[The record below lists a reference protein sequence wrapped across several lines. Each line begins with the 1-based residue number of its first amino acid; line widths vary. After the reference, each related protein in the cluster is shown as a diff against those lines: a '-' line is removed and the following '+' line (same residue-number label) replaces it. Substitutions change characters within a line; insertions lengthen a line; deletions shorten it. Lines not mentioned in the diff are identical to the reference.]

1 MVGEGL
7 NEVAINSENGNEI
20 VCVHEKYYRPSEV
33 DSLLGDSTKAKKFS
47 WEPKIS
53 FNNLVEEMMEYDMNI
68 ANVEKENK
76 RFLFLQRWRNMKPSC
91 RLIIGATGLIGR
103 SLSKSFIDE
112 NTFFISKNNKKEK
125 INKNHYFI
133 DINNKREVTLF
144 FKKLNARYKKVII
157 FFLAV
162 EISVEDSIKKPE
174 ISFLK
179 SLQGFSNVI
188 SNANQKSKLIICSSG
203 SLYDSRKKTYF
214 KETDSLFPPSSYSAS
229 KYAIEGLALSYFES
243 FGIDVRIARIFSVY
257 GEDMKRFFIYDLI
270 KKIKNNPNAITL
282 NGSGKQFRDYLH
294 VNDIVKGLKIINS
307 KGSQEKYTI
316 YVVARKLN

>member
-1 MVGEGL
+1 
-7 NEVAINSENGNEI
+7 
-20 VCVHEKYYRPSEV
+20 
-33 DSLLGDSTKAKKFS
+33 
-47 WEPKIS
+47 
-53 FNNLVEEMMEYDMNI
+53 
-68 ANVEKENK
+68 
-76 RFLFLQRWRNMKPSC
+76 MKPSC
-91 RLIIGATGLIGR
+91 RLIIGATGFIGR
-103 SLSKSFIDE
+103 CLSESFIDE
-112 NTFFISKNNKKEK
+112 NTFLISKNNKKEK

-157 FFLAV
+157 FFLAG
-162 EISVEDSIKKPE
+162 ESSVEDSIKKPE

-188 SNANQKSKLIICSSG
+188 SNVNQKSKLIICSSG

-307 KGSQEKYTI
+307 KGKPGEIYNLCSGKKIELKSLANDIKRILKQERTKISWDKNNYKGVRDSWYGNNSKIKKIGFVIQDSEKTL
-316 YVVARKLN
+316 RKTVEHIFSKV

>member
-1 MVGEGL
+1 
-7 NEVAINSENGNEI
+7 
-20 VCVHEKYYRPSEV
+20 
-33 DSLLGDSTKAKKFS
+33 
-47 WEPKIS
+47 
-53 FNNLVEEMMEYDMNI
+53 
-68 ANVEKENK
+68 
-76 RFLFLQRWRNMKPSC
+76 MKPSC
-91 RLIIGATGLIGR
+91 RLIIGATGFIGR
-103 SLSKSFIDE
+103 CLSKSFIDE

-133 DINNKREVTLF
+133 DINNKKEVTLF

-157 FFLAV
+157 FFLAG
-162 EISVEDSIKKPE
+162 ESSVEDSIKKPE

-188 SNANQKSKLIICSSG
+188 SNVNQKSKLIICSSG

-307 KGSQEKYTI
+307 KGKPGEIYNLCSGKKIELKSLANDIKRILKQERTKISWDKNNYKGVRDSWYGNNSKIKKIGFVIQDSEKTLKKTVEHI
-316 YVVARKLN
+316 FSKV

>member
-1 MVGEGL
+1 
-7 NEVAINSENGNEI
+7 
-20 VCVHEKYYRPSEV
+20 
-33 DSLLGDSTKAKKFS
+33 
-47 WEPKIS
+47 
-53 FNNLVEEMMEYDMNI
+53 
-68 ANVEKENK
+68 
-76 RFLFLQRWRNMKPSC
+76 MKPSC
-91 RLIIGATGLIGR
+91 RLIIGATGFIGR
-103 SLSKSFIDE
+103 CLSKSFIDE

-133 DINNKREVTLF
+133 DINNKKEVTLF

-157 FFLAV
+157 FFLAG
-162 EISVEDSIKKPE
+162 ESSVEDSIKKPE

-188 SNANQKSKLIICSSG
+188 SNVNQKSKLIICSSG

-307 KGSQEKYTI
+307 KGKPGEIYNLCSGKKIELKSLANDIKRILKQERTKISWDKNNYKGVRDSWYGNNSKIKKIGFVIQDYEKTL
-316 YVVARKLN
+316 RKTVEHVFSKV

>member
-1 MVGEGL
+1 
-7 NEVAINSENGNEI
+7 
-20 VCVHEKYYRPSEV
+20 
-33 DSLLGDSTKAKKFS
+33 
-47 WEPKIS
+47 
-53 FNNLVEEMMEYDMNI
+53 
-68 ANVEKENK
+68 
-76 RFLFLQRWRNMKPSC
+76 MKPSC
-91 RLIIGATGLIGR
+91 RLIIGATGFIGR
-103 SLSKSFIDE
+103 CLSESFIDE
-112 NTFFISKNNKKEK
+112 NTFLISKNNKKEK

-133 DINNKREVTLF
+133 DIINKREVTLF

-157 FFLAV
+157 FFLAG
-162 EISVEDSIKKPE
+162 ESSVEDSIKKPE

-188 SNANQKSKLIICSSG
+188 SNVNQKSKLIICSSG

-307 KGSQEKYTI
+307 KGKPGEIYNLCSGKKIELKSLANDIKKILKQERTKISWDKNNYKGVRDSWYGNNSKIKKIGFVIQDSEKTL
-316 YVVARKLN
+316 RKTVEHVFSKV

>member
-1 MVGEGL
+1 
-7 NEVAINSENGNEI
+7 
-20 VCVHEKYYRPSEV
+20 
-33 DSLLGDSTKAKKFS
+33 
-47 WEPKIS
+47 
-53 FNNLVEEMMEYDMNI
+53 
-68 ANVEKENK
+68 
-76 RFLFLQRWRNMKPSC
+76 MKPSC

-103 SLSKSFIDE
+103 SLSESFIDE

-157 FFLAV
+157 FFLAG
-162 EISVEDSIKKPE
+162 ESSVEDSIKKPE

-307 KGSQEKYTI
+307 KGKPGEIYNLCSGKKVELKSLANDIKKILNQERTKISWDKNNYKGVRDSWYGDNSKIKKIGFVIQDSEKTLKKTVEHI
-316 YVVARKLN
+316 FSKV

>member
-1 MVGEGL
+1 
-7 NEVAINSENGNEI
+7 
-20 VCVHEKYYRPSEV
+20 
-33 DSLLGDSTKAKKFS
+33 
-47 WEPKIS
+47 
-53 FNNLVEEMMEYDMNI
+53 
-68 ANVEKENK
+68 
-76 RFLFLQRWRNMKPSC
+76 MKPSC
-91 RLIIGATGLIGR
+91 HLIIGATGFIGR
-103 SLSKSFIDE
+103 CLSESFIDE

-157 FFLAV
+157 FFLAG
-162 EISVEDSIKKPE
+162 ESSVEDSIKKPE

-214 KETDSLFPPSSYSAS
+214 KETDSLFPPSPYSAS

-257 GEDMKRFFIYDLI
+257 GEDMNRFFIYDLI
-270 KKIKNNPNAITL
+270 KKIKNNPNAVTL
-282 NGSGKQFRDYLH
+282 NGSGNQFRDYLH
-294 VNDIVKGLKIINS
+294 VDDIVKGLRIINS
-307 KGSQEKYTI
+307 KGKPGEIYNLCSGKKIELKSLANDIKKILKQEKTKISWDKNSYKGVRDSWYGDNSKI
-316 YVVARKLN
+316 KEIGFVVQDMEKTLKKTVEHIFSKV